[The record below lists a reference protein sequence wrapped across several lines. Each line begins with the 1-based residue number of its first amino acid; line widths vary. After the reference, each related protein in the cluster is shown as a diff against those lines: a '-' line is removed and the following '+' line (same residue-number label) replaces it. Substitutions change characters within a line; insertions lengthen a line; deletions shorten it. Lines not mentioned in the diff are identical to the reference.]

1 MKEELIT
8 LLKKKDKIIKVIDNK
23 ISRVTLDSKNKNIE
37 TLIKIVARCIIILD
51 LIIPEI

>member
-1 MKEELIT
+1 MKEGLIK

-23 ISRVTLDSKNKNIE
+23 INKIVLDSKNKNIE
-37 TLIKIVARCIIILD
+37 TLIRIVARFIIILD